1 MSRQV
6 LDEQID
12 VEWYRLLKRR
22 RSFDKVGD
30 GFGRKGLQDEQIYH
44 LLHRTG
50 KTFHSQDSDYY
61 HPNNRHKSYCLVYY
75 EVKDAE
81 LVNYILRFLHH
92 REFNTHAKR
101 LGKVIKVTT
110 QYIEY
115 WEVGKQEKTRMEW

>member
-12 VEWYRLLKRR
+12 VEWYQMLKQR

-30 GFGRKGLQDEQIYH
+30 GFGRKGLQDEEICH
-44 LLHRTG
+44 LLHGTG

-61 HPNNRHKSYCLVYY
+61 HPRNRHKSYCLVYY
-75 EVKDAE
+75 EVRDAE
-81 LVNYILRFLHH
+81 LVDDIVRFLRHP
-92 REFNTHAKR
+92 EFNTHAKR
-101 LGKVIKVTT
+101 LGKVIRVAP

-115 WEVGKQEKTRMEW
+115 WEVGKQERTRVEW

>member
-44 LLHRTG
+44 LLHGTG
-50 KTFHSQDSDYY
+50 KTFHSQGLEVFGGYGWTYLQNEMIVDVNGALNYQFYSSFAGAF
-61 HPNNRHKSYCLVYY
+61 HKQIIC
-75 EVKDAE
+75 
-81 LVNYILRFLHH
+81 IF
-92 REFNTHAKR
+92 
-101 LGKVIKVTT
+101 I
-110 QYIEY
+110 
-115 WEVGKQEKTRMEW
+115 